1 MIRLAP
7 AVVGYPDDVLSRAE
21 RFGASLVVPTV
32 LPGTIARC
40 GDGFQRCSRP
50 VFFRPLAFPR
60 TRFPGR
66 SPGRRSARRAVSQG
80 AVSQGAVSQG
90 VVPILFLISSST

>member
-32 LPGTIARC
+32 LPGN
-40 GDGFQRCSRP
+40 DRP
-50 VFFRPLAFPR
+50 VRRRVPAMLSPCFFQTAGLPQDAVPRSLPRPPLR
-60 TRFPGR
+60 TALFHKALFRKALFRKALFRAQFRFC
-66 SPGRRSARRAVSQG
+66 S
-80 AVSQGAVSQG
+80 
-90 VVPILFLISSST
+90 